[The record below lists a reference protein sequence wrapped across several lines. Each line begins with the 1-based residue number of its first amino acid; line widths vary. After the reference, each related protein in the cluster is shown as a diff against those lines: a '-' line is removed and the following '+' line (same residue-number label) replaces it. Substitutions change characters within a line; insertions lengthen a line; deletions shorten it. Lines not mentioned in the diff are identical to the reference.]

1 LKLLP
6 DLMAKNPKYPARKL
20 TDEDKEILNQV
31 VFKYA
36 VELYALTEKYPDA
49 KKYAEKVILKDMH
62 SNTNIAAIYTIIY
75 ARNYPSDY
83 IFRPG
88 QINERLAN
96 DIRRTIPKDFMK
108 FKSKDDEGHFKR
120 FLHPPDLRERVLKKL
135 ENMGIFIHLEG
146 KEEIKRQEHRKTHR
160 PGKKGSSH
168 EVRGDDHGGK
178 QSAYK
183 VTEEV
188 KKLKKAME
196 KPGAIDFLY
205 EKLIKTGLAHKL
217 AKFKMSACLH
227 AAKMDE
233 KALHKMMG
241 IEAFLMQDDIRQED
255 TANFKLLHQRFQL
268 FDDNQIEQYADNI
281 AKSSIEDRGYYALL
295 SIAGFLK
302 L

>member
-1 LKLLP
+1 
-6 DLMAKNPKYPARKL
+6 MVKNPKYPAQKL
-20 TDEDKEILNQV
+20 TDDDKEILEQV

-36 VELYALTEKYPDA
+36 VEFYALTEKYPDA
-49 KKYAEKVILKDMH
+49 KKYAEKVILKRMH

-83 IFRPG
+83 EFRPG

-108 FKSKDDEGHFKR
+108 FKSRDNEDHFKR
-120 FLHPPDLRERVLKKL
+120 FLRPPDLRERVLKKL
-135 ENMGIFIHLEG
+135 ENMGIFNHFEG
-146 KEEIKRQEHRKTHR
+146 KEEIKRQGHHKTHR
-160 PGKKGSSH
+160 PGKKGSSD
-168 EVRGDDHGGK
+168 EVRGNDRGGK

-196 KPGAIDFLY
+196 KPGVIDFLY

-217 AKFKMSACLH
+217 AKFKMCACLH
-227 AAKMDE
+227 AAKIDE
-233 KALHKMMG
+233 AVLHKLMG
-241 IEAFLMQDDIRQED
+241 IEASLMQDNIKQQD
-255 TANFKLLHQRFQL
+255 TANFKLLHQRLQL

-281 AKSSIEDRGYYALL
+281 AKSLIEDRGYYALL
-295 SIAGFLK
+295 SIGGFLK

>member
-1 LKLLP
+1 
-6 DLMAKNPKYPARKL
+6 MAKNPKYPAQKL
-20 TDEDKEILNQV
+20 TNEDKEILNQA

-36 VELYALTEKYPDA
+36 VEFYALTEKYPDA
-49 KKYAEKVILKDMH
+49 KKYAEKAILKKMH

-83 IFRPG
+83 VFRPG

-108 FKSKDDEGHFKR
+108 FKSKDNEDHLKR

-146 KEEIKRQEHRKTHR
+146 KEEIRRQEHRKTRR
-160 PGKKGSSH
+160 PGKKGSSD

-188 KKLKKAME
+188 KKLKNAME

-217 AKFKMSACLH
+217 AKFKMLACLH
-227 AAKMDE
+227 AAKIDE
-233 KALHKMMG
+233 AVLHKIMG
-241 IEAFLMQDDIRQED
+241 IGASLMQDNIKQQD
-255 TANFKLLHQRFQL
+255 TTNFKLLHQRLQL
-268 FDDNQIEQYADNI
+268 FDDNQLEQHADNI
-281 AKSSIEDRGYYALL
+281 AKSLIEDRGYYALL
-295 SIAGFLK
+295 SISGLLK